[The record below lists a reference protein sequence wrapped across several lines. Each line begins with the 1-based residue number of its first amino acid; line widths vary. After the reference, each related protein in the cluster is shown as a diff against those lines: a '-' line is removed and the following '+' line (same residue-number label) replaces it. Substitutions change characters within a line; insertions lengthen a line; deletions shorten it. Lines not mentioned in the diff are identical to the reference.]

1 MDYGKRSRGRGGFL
15 KGKLMRSLYRA
26 TATQK
31 LPPSSTTVLHLPY
44 AAKVKQPNPTG
55 DHGGYVNH
63 HIPAHQSH
71 KNIMVNQDQV
81 IPQLPTH
88 ATSLSYYPPTTAG
101 GGGASYSAT
110 KMDAVYGG
118 IAVDEEI
125 DRKAANYI
133 SSVRERFRLH
143 YLN

>member
-1 MDYGKRSRGRGGFL
+1 MDYGKRRGRGGFL

-63 HIPAHQSH
+63 HIPAHQLS
-71 KNIMVNQDQV
+71 
-81 IPQLPTH
+81 QLPTH
-88 ATSLSYYPPTTAG
+88 TRSVSYYPPTTGDITNKAAVG
-101 GGGASYSAT
+101 SMDTLYGA
-110 KMDAVYGG
+110 
-118 IAVDEEI
+118 IAVDDEI

-133 SSVRERFRLH
+133 SSVRERFM
-143 YLN
+143 LNNFN